1 MINQGATGR
10 SGSVRLFVWP
20 AMALLLLLVQ
30 LAWAMPAHGAPTLQE
45 MKGAVSATEKKLSEY
60 TVLLKQKKRLDDKQ
74 LAGLINDL
82 SALRADSLDHVRQLT
97 AASDAAKT
105 ALEQATPKT
114 EDGKPAA
121 TDPVAAAKLKKLQRQ
136 VAAIEGLLVRAK
148 LNANQADQLAQEVSA
163 RRKAL
168 YFSTVFSRSLP
179 PLSATVRHRIATL
192 AGQVATG
199 LEAWLNT
206 RREALGT
213 GKLVLRGGVAVLS
226 IIMLA
231 ALASPFYGWLERL
244 FLLPFLAAAPD
255 AQQGP
260 DRRLSIAF
268 VRTLV
273 RVLVFAVAALVV
285 YLALRLL
292 GVIRADEARLV
303 FHVLLSVGGV
313 VLAGAMAT
321 GLLSPN
327 TPEYRLVKLS
337 DRQAKAFTFFGMAAL
352 WVFALD
358 HVATLAFAHAHM
370 RLPLETLQ
378 AQSAVV
384 TLPASIL
391 VLLAGLQVPWR
402 MALAV
407 QGRGTAPRFRFAM
420 PDVGVS
426 AVQAFVIIIA
436 LLGIVSSLAGYV
448 EFGRTLI
455 WTLILATLVLAGFVL
470 VRHTVKGVFAFL
482 WNWLW
487 SGAQG
492 EREKDEK
499 PGGIIMNIWL
509 RLFAD
514 LALVT
519 GALWVFLQ
527 LANFRVSDLDLWL
540 NKFFT
545 GIPLGATVIRPVAI
559 FWAIAAFMLVSLLF
573 RILRAYLRRGMEAQG
588 ELAGANASI
597 LALVG
602 YVGFII
608 ALLVGFSALGLPFSN
623 IALIASG
630 LSLGIGFGLKDIVNN
645 FISGLILLFERP
657 IKIGDWVVS
666 SAGQGLVK
674 NIGLRATE
682 ITTFDR
688 ASIMV
693 PNSELV
699 SSPLTNWTHKDRIGR
714 TKLQVG
720 VAYGTDPELVRDIL
734 LKCANAHESVLARPP
749 AVAYW
754 VDFGESSLDFELRA
768 YSKVRRENDMTR
780 LENDLRFAIY
790 AAFEEHGIKIPFPQ
804 RDVHLVPP
812 AESASPAK
820 PRKKRSPRK
829 SKPAS

>member
-1 MINQGATGR
+1 MR
-10 SGSVRLFVWP
+10 VPVWP
-20 AMALLLLLVQ
+20 TMALLMLLAQ
-30 LAWAMPAHGAPTLQE
+30 LLWAMPAQGAPALQDL
-45 MKGAVSATEKKLSEY
+45 KAQVSATEKKLNGY
-60 TVLLKQKKRLDDKQ
+60 ALLLKQKKRLDDKQ
-74 LAGLINDL
+74 LSKLINDL
-82 SALRADSLDHVRQLT
+82 SALRAESLDRVRQLS
-97 AASDAAKT
+97 AASDAANT

-114 EDGKPAA
+114 GENGKPAA
-121 TDPVAAAKLKKLQRQ
+121 TDPVAAAKLKTLQRQ

-148 LNANQADQLAQEVSA
+148 LNANQADQLAQQVSD

-179 PLSATVRHRIATL
+179 PLSATVRTRLAAL
-192 AGQVATG
+192 AGESFAG
-199 LEAWLNT
+199 LKAWLKE
-206 RREALGT
+206 RSAGLSPGQRVLRAGAALLSLAV
-213 GKLVLRGGVAVLS
+213 LVL
-226 IIMLA
+226 
-231 ALASPFYGWLERL
+231 LASPFYGWLERRAV
-244 FLLPFLAAAPD
+244 LPFLSAGPD
-255 AQQGP
+255 APGGA
-260 DRRLSIAF
+260 DRRLTIAL

-273 RVLVFAVAALVV
+273 RAGAFVLPALLL

-292 GVIRADEARLV
+292 GVIAADEARLV
-303 FHVLLSVGGV
+303 FHALLTVSGV
-313 VLAGAMAT
+313 VLADAMAT

-327 TPEYRLVKLS
+327 QPALRLVNLS
-337 DRQAKAFTFFGMAAL
+337 DRQAAALAFFAMAAL

-358 HVATLAFAHAHM
+358 HLAAMAFAHAHM
-370 RLPLETLQ
+370 RLSLETVQ
-378 AQSAVV
+378 AQSAVT
-384 TLPASIL
+384 TLSASIL

-407 QGRGTAPRFRFAM
+407 QGGGAAPRFRFAM
-420 PDVGVS
+420 PDVGAAALQALVILAALTGIIS
-426 AVQAFVIIIA
+426 A
-436 LLGIVSSLAGYV
+436 LAGYV

-455 WTLILATLVLAGFVL
+455 WTVILATLVLAGFVL
-470 VRHTVKGVFAFL
+470 VRHSVNGIFALL
-482 WNWLW
+482 WTWLW
-487 SGAQG
+487 GGPPQQQDKG
-492 EREKDEK
+492 ER

-514 LALVT
+514 IALV
-519 GALWVFLQ
+519 AVAAWVFLH

-573 RILRAYLRRGMEAQG
+573 RILRAYLRKGMEVQG

-699 SSPLTNWTHKDRIGR
+699 SSPLTNWTHKDRTGR
-714 TKLQVG
+714 TTLRVG
-720 VAYGTDPELVRDIL
+720 VAYGTDPDLVRDIL
-734 LKCANAHESVLARPP
+734 LQCASAHDSVLHRPKP
-749 AVAYW
+749 AVYW
-754 VDFGESSLDFELRA
+754 VDFGDSALIFELRA
-768 YSKVRRENDMTR
+768 FTNIRSQNDMVR
-780 LENDLRFAIY
+780 LESELRFAIY
-790 AAFEEHGIKIPFPQ
+790 AAFAEQGIKIPFPQ

-812 AESASPAK
+812 AEDKPARK
-820 PRKKRSPRK
+820 SRKKRSPAK
-829 SKPAS
+829 PKPAS